1 MGCLHISR
9 PIIGTGDWGIAVT
22 GLTLLFAG
30 GLWKILGVW
39 TRKAVE
45 CSKWDLVGHPVGTW
59 KTGLRVI
66 SMVGAQL
73 NKLRKVRILIS
84 GSENILGIFWQ
95 SVAAFLPLS

>member
-22 GLTLLFAG
+22 